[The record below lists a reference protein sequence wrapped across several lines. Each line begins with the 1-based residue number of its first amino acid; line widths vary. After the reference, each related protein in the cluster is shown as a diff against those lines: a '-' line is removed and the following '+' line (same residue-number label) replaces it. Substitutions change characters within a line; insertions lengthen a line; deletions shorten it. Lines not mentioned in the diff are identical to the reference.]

1 MRFYEFEQKK
11 PKNNKDILIQFK
23 EYGWGIG
30 NTLNTGCAK
39 FVEDKCIMFPTILEI
54 EMSLDRI
61 VRWSYI

>member
-1 MRFYEFEQKK
+1 MKFYEFEQKK

-39 FVEDKCIMFPTILEI
+39 FINDKCFIFPTILEI